1 MADIRIY
8 KMLPEMLGR
17 QFYAKK
23 MFPCPV
29 KVHGFESDK
38 ELETHLNK
46 LSQKATF
53 MPGNGPNYSIK
64 VGKISQKPADIQKNV
79 MDSCLGH
86 ALAHV
91 TCWDEIDFSKV
102 CQISLKISSANGIE
116 LPVYNSLAK
125 EDIDAYMNSV

>member
-29 KVHGFESDK
+29 KVHGFESDAA
-38 ELETHLNK
+38 LEAHLNK
-46 LSQKATF
+46 LSQKASF

-64 VGKISQKPADIQKNV
+64 VGKLSQKPVDIQKNV

-102 CQISLKISSANGIE
+102 C
-116 LPVYNSLAK
+116 
-125 EDIDAYMNSV
+125 